1 MPRFASDRARA
12 ITIVVLTAGLFA
24 LRVFIDEPGPLYLIP
39 VVLAG
44 LWFGPWAGIGWGAI
58 CTGLYVLGREINP
71 PMEEVGMAAA
81 AAGRLVAYCA
91 AGAAVGYLSRE
102 RRQLRS
108 RLHAQQSELAELRTL
123 QEALT
128 PSKPPERPRLELA
141 TCYLPAERGVAGDF
155 YVVAP
160 GNDGA
165 TMLALGD
172 VAGRGLEAAKRVWY
186 VRTLLASSAAYLE
199 DPSAILDRANTALM
213 AEAAPSPMFITA
225 ACVIYRPK
233 ERAVEW
239 ALAGHDPPLRLD
251 DGTPLGD
258 IESSGLPMGIEES
271 LGCSNSGVT
280 LGRGEGVLLY
290 TDGVTEARSRMRSNG
305 AGLFGQ
311 RRLQEAIAEL
321 SGKSAEDVVDG
332 VRNAVKGFSDGNL
345 ADDVCMLALRAS
357 RKPDTT
363 EVC

>member
-1 MPRFASDRARA
+1 MPRLDSARSRL
-12 ITIVVLTAGLFA
+12 ITIVAVTAALFA
-24 LRVFIDEPGPLYLIP
+24 LRMFIDEPGPLYLIP

-44 LWFGPWAGIGWGAI
+44 LWFGPWAGIGWGVV
-58 CTGLYVLGREINP
+58 CTGFYVLGREINP
-71 PMEEVGMAAA
+71 PMEELGLATAT
-81 AAGRLVAYCA
+81 AGRLVAYCA
-91 AGAAVGYLSRE
+91 AGAAVGFLSRE
-102 RRQLRS
+102 RRRLHGRLRS
-108 RLHAQQSELAELRTL
+108 QQSELEELRTL

-141 TCYLPAERGVAGDF
+141 TCYLPAQRGVAGDF
-155 YVVAP
+155 YVVVP

-165 TMLALGD
+165 TMLAVGD
-172 VAGRGLEAAKRVWY
+172 VAGQGLEAAKRVWY
-186 VRTLLASSAAYLE
+186 VRTLLASSAAYVE
-199 DPSAILDRANTALM
+199 DPSAILDRANAALM
-213 AEAAPSPMFITA
+213 AESAPSPMFITA

-233 ERAVEW
+233 ERSVEW

-258 IESSGLPMGIEES
+258 IESSGLPLGIEES

-290 TDGVTEARSRMRSNG
+290 TDGVTEARSRMGSNG

-311 RRLQEAIAEL
+311 RRLQQAVSEL
-321 SGKSAEDVVDG
+321 SGKSAEDVVEG

-345 ADDVCMLALRAS
+345 ADDVCMLALRVS